1 MPRSD
6 LDEVVDVFCRH
17 ARIVRERDDSGDGP
31 RAMTTLYDDAPMT
44 QLPTSRRARRRRRW
58 PIVLVILAALV
69 AWGVI
74 AALKMNHARVRT
86 QAGIDQLQQARDVL
100 SPTGL
105 VKGEGIDQLRAAETD
120 FSSARRDIRS
130 PFLTPLRWLPVVG
143 RQVRSVDA
151 MTGAAAQV
159 VNAGVDAIEGA
170 RTALRSP
177 AHGHE
182 RVVIVQKLGVISD
195 TAYRKI
201 TSVDLGPSKALI
213 GPLQHARARFSTQL
227 AKLADATQRSSE
239 ASKGMA
245 RFLEGPSHYL
255 VFAANNNEMRVG
267 SGTFLQVGEMTVS
280 DGSFDLGPLTPS
292 QELDLPPGAV
302 QPTGDFAKRWGWLI
316 PSQEWRNLG
325 SSPLFPT
332 QAVLATQMWGA
343 LGRGKVD
350 GVLALDPVALRALI
364 QATHPVTVDGKQYGP
379 DNVLSEIYLS
389 QYYGVQGDL
398 SNVLNQARRDR
409 LSLIARAA
417 VDNLQGKFDTA
428 KLADSLRQA
437 AVGRHVLGWSSDKIE
452 QQGWVAAGVAGTMQ
466 PDSLLLGV
474 HNRGGNKLD
483 QFLNVSSKI
492 TTTRDAQGTAVTLDV
507 KMHNG
512 SPTGLPNYVSGP
524 YPLAVGSKEGLYQGL
539 LVAELP
545 SLARDMYITTP
556 AGKRL
561 PLAAVGAD
569 QTQWVVS
576 TYIQA
581 GRGQTAEAIVH
592 FRLPPASRSMSI
604 EPSARV
610 PAVGWSH
617 GSSDTWFDDQPHA
630 IAW

>member
-1 MPRSD
+1 
-6 LDEVVDVFCRH
+6 
-17 ARIVRERDDSGDGP
+17 
-31 RAMTTLYDDAPMT
+31 MTALYDDAPMT

-58 PIVLVILAALV
+58 PIVVLVLAALA
-69 AWGVI
+69 AWGVV
-74 AALKMNHARVRT
+74 AALEMNHARVRT

-105 VKGEGIDQLRAAETD
+105 VKGEGIDQLRAAESD
-120 FSSARRDIRS
+120 FSSARHSIRS
-130 PFLTPLRWLPVVG
+130 PFLMPLRILPVVG

-159 VNAGVDAIEGA
+159 VNAGIDAIDQA
-170 RTALRSP
+170 RTTLQSTQ

-182 RVVIVQKLGVISD
+182 RVVIVQKLGAISD
-195 TAYRKI
+195 AAYRKI

-213 GPLQHARARFSTQL
+213 SPLQHARDKFSTEL

-239 ASKGMA
+239 ASQGMA
-245 RFLEGPSHYL
+245 RFLAGPSHYL
-255 VFAANNNEMRVG
+255 LFAANNNEMRVG
-267 SGTFLQVGEMTVS
+267 SGTFLQVGELTVH

-302 QPTGDFAKRWGWLI
+302 NPTGDFAKRWGWLV
-316 PSQEWRNLG
+316 PGQEWRNLG

-332 QAVLATQMWGA
+332 QAVLATKMWAA

-364 QATHPVTVDGKQYGP
+364 QATHPVVVDGKQYGP
-379 DNVLSEIYLS
+379 NNVLEEIYLY
-389 QYYGVQGDL
+389 QYTGVQGDL
-398 SNVLNQARRDR
+398 ANVLNAARRDR
-409 LSLIARAA
+409 LSAIARAA

-437 AVGRHVLGWSSDKIE
+437 AVGRHVLGWSSDQIE
-452 QQGWVAAGVAGTMQ
+452 QQGWLAAGIAGTMQ
-466 PDSLLLGV
+466 PNSLLLGI

-483 QFLNVSSKI
+483 QFLNVTSNI
-492 TTTRDAQGTAVTLDV
+492 TTTPDAQGTAVTLDV
-507 KMHNG
+507 KMHNVT
-512 SPTGLPNYVSGP
+512 PTGLPDYVAGP
-524 YPLAVGSKEGLYQGL
+524 YPQAVGSKEGLYQGL

-561 PLAAVGAD
+561 PLDAVGAD
-569 QTQWVVS
+569 EQQWVVS

-581 GRGQTAEAIVH
+581 ARGQTTEAIVH
-592 FRLPPASRSMSI
+592 FRLPPASRTI
-604 EPSARV
+604 AVEPSARV
-610 PAVGWSH
+610 PGIGWTH
-617 GSSDTWFDDQPHA
+617 GSSDSWSDDQPHTV
-630 IAW
+630 AW